1 MSEIKT
7 LEIPKWGLSME
18 EGTIAQWLIQE
29 GTQFSKGQEICEI
42 ETTKIVNVLEAPF
55 ESTLRKIIAK
65 AGDTLVVGGLIAIC
79 ADQHVSDAEID
90 AFAQSLA
97 GTSVVNENKSVAGA
111 TEKTSEKLSAAQ
123 VETTVSTV
131 TQQNSAPQQT
141 TTPQE
146 NNVVNT
152 QKSVAQ
158 GGYSIPVTLQG
169 DQQHDEIFATP
180 HALKLAEK
188 HHVNLAKITGTGRQ
202 GRISV
207 RDIQQAV
214 QAAGGSWPDIHQQTS
229 GKAAKSKADDSQVLA
244 TPVARRLA
252 KQWNINLHDCRASG
266 SRGRVCK
273 EDVEAVYQRENPVQ
287 TQQCDQINPT
297 ESAKPITIAMNG
309 MRKAIASRLQE
320 AKRNAPHFR
329 LTVDLNVEAIQ
340 ALRQQIN
347 STVPQVKLSINDMLI
362 KAAAAALMKVPQV
375 NVQYDEKNQQ
385 ILQFAQADISVAV
398 AIENGLITPIIKA
411 ADSKSLAQ
419 ISNIMRDLATR
430 AKTGKLAPDEFQ
442 GGSFSISNLG
452 MLGIQQFDAIINPP
466 QGAILALGAAEKR
479 AVIEQDSIVIR
490 QMVTATLSCDHRVID
505 GALGAQFLAAFKQFV
520 ENPALIL
527 V

>member
-55 ESTLRKIIAK
+55 DGLLRKIIAK
-65 AGDTLVVGGLIAIC
+65 DGDTLVVGGVIAIC
-79 ADQHVSDAEID
+79 ADAQVSDTEVE
-90 AFAQSLA
+90 AFAQSLG
-97 GTSVVNENKSVAGA
+97 GTPAV
-111 TEKTSEKLSAAQ
+111 TEKKAVAAVPEKVAVAQ
-123 VETTVSTV
+123 VETKV
-131 TQQNSAPQQT
+131 QAAPKQNSVGNGSKAVT
-141 TTPQE
+141 
-146 NNVVNT
+146 
-152 QKSVAQ
+152 Q
-158 GGYSIPVTLQG
+158 GGYSIPAALQG
-169 DQQHDEIFATP
+169 YQQSDDIFATP

-188 HHVNLAKITGTGRQ
+188 HNVNLSQITGSGRE

-207 RDIQQAV
+207 QDIQTAV
-214 QAAGGSWPDIHQQTS
+214 QAAGGSWPDVRHQAST
-229 GKAAKSKADDSQVLA
+229 KAAKSKADDSDVLA

-252 KQWNINLHDCRASG
+252 RQWGINLHDCRASG

-287 TQQCDQINPT
+287 AQHDHAHPT
-297 ESAKPITIAMNG
+297 ESAKFTTVAMNG
-309 MRKAIASRLQE
+309 MRKAIAARLQA

-329 LTVDLNVEAIQ
+329 LTIDLNVESVQ

-362 KAAAAALMKVPQV
+362 KAAAAALIKVPQV
-375 NVQYDEKNQQ
+375 NVQFDEENQQ
-385 ILQFAQADISVAV
+385 ILQFEQADISVAV

-411 ADSKSLAQ
+411 ANRKSLAQ
-419 ISNIMRDLATR
+419 ISNDMRDLATR

-479 AVIEQDSIVIR
+479 AVIENDEIVVR
-490 QMVTATLSCDHRVID
+490 EMVTATLSCDHRVID
-505 GALGAQFLAAFKQFV
+505 GALGAQFLSALKQFV

>member
-29 GTQFSKGQEICEI
+29 GEQFSKGQEICEI

-55 ESTLRKIIAK
+55 DSTLRKIIANN
-65 AGDTLVVGGLIAIC
+65 GDTLVVGGIIAIC
-79 ADQHVSDAEID
+79 ADAQVSDAEID

-97 GTSVVNENKSVAGA
+97 GAPIVNESKAVEVVA
-111 TEKTSEKLSAAQ
+111 EKLTATQPETKTQAVPKQNRTEQ
-123 VETTVSTV
+123 VSK
-131 TQQNSAPQQT
+131 A
-141 TTPQE
+141 
-146 NNVVNT
+146 
-152 QKSVAQ
+152 VAQ
-158 GGYSIPVTLQG
+158 NGYVIPAALQG
-169 DQQHDEIFATP
+169 YQHVEDIFATP

-188 HHVNLAKITGTGRQ
+188 HQVNLALVSGSGRE

-207 RDIQQAV
+207 QDIQTAV
-214 QAAGGSWPDIHQQTS
+214 QAAGGSWPDIRQQPS
-229 GKAAKSKADDSQVLA
+229 GKVAKSKADDSQVLA

-252 KQWNINLHDCRASG
+252 KQWGINLHDCRASG
-266 SRGRVCK
+266 SRGRICK
-273 EDVEAVYQRENPVQ
+273 EDVEAVYQRENPAPAQNSADV
-287 TQQCDQINPT
+287 TLT
-297 ESAKPITIAMNG
+297 ETAKVTTIAMNG
-309 MRKAIASRLQE
+309 MRKAIASRLQA

-329 LTVDLNVEAIQ
+329 LTVNLNVDAIQ
-340 ALRQQIN
+340 ELRQQIN
-347 STVPQVKLSINDMLI
+347 ATVPQVKLSINDMLI
-362 KAAAAALMKVPQV
+362 KAAAAALIKVPQV
-375 NVQYDEKNQQ
+375 NVQFDEENQQ
-385 ILQFAQADISVAV
+385 ILQFDQADISVAV

-411 ADSKSLAQ
+411 ANTKSLAQ
-419 ISNIMRDLATR
+419 ISNDMRDLATR

-452 MLGIQQFDAIINPP
+452 MLGVQQFDAIINPP

-479 AVIEQDSIVIR
+479 AIVENESIVIR

>member
-42 ETTKIVNVLEAPF
+42 ETTKIVNVLEASF
-55 ESTLRKIIAK
+55 DGLLRKIIAK
-65 AGDTLVVGGLIAIC
+65 DGDTLVVGGVIAIC
-79 ADQHVSDAEID
+79 ADAQVSDAEVE
-90 AFAQSLA
+90 AFAQSLG
-97 GTSVVNENKSVAGA
+97 GTPAVTENKAVAA
-111 TEKTSEKLSAAQ
+111 VPEKVDVAQ
-123 VETTVSTV
+123 VETKVQSAPK
-131 TQQNSAPQQT
+131 QNSVGNGSKAVT
-141 TTPQE
+141 H
-146 NNVVNT
+146 
-152 QKSVAQ
+152 Q
-158 GGYSIPVTLQG
+158 GGYSIPAALQG
-169 DQQHDEIFATP
+169 YQQSDDIFATP

-188 HHVNLAKITGTGRQ
+188 HNVNLAQITGSGRE

-207 RDIQQAV
+207 QDIQAAV
-214 QAAGGSWPDIHQQTS
+214 QAAGGSWPDVRHQAST
-229 GKAAKSKADDSQVLA
+229 KAAKSKADDSDVLA

-252 KQWNINLHDCRASG
+252 KQWGINLHDCRASG

-287 TQQCDQINPT
+287 AQHTEYTHPT
-297 ESAKPITIAMNG
+297 ESAKFTTVAMNG
-309 MRKAIASRLQE
+309 MRKAIAARLQA

-329 LTVDLNVEAIQ
+329 LTIDLNVESVQ

-362 KAAAAALMKVPQV
+362 KAAAAALIKVPQV
-375 NVQYDEKNQQ
+375 NVQFDEENQQ
-385 ILQFAQADISVAV
+385 ILQFEQADISVAV

-411 ADSKSLAQ
+411 ANRKSLAQ
-419 ISNIMRDLATR
+419 ISNDMRDLATR

-479 AVIEQDSIVIR
+479 AVVENDEIVVR
-490 QMVTATLSCDHRVID
+490 EMVTATLSCDHRVID
-505 GALGAQFLAAFKQFV
+505 GALGAQFLSAFKQFV

>member
-1 MSEIKT
+1 M
-7 LEIPKWGLSME
+7 
-18 EGTIAQWLIQE
+18 
-29 GTQFSKGQEICEI
+29 
-42 ETTKIVNVLEAPF
+42 EAPF
-55 ESTLRKIIAK
+55 DGLLRKIIAND
-65 AGDTLVVGGLIAIC
+65 GDTLVVGGIIAIC
-79 ADQHVSDAEID
+79 ADAQVSDAEVE
-90 AFAQSLA
+90 AFAQSLG
-97 GTSVVNENKSVAGA
+97 GTPAVTGNKAVAA
-111 TEKTSEKLSAAQ
+111 VPEKVDVAQ
-123 VETTVSTV
+123 VETKV
-131 TQQNSAPQQT
+131 QAAPKQNSVGNGSKAVT
-141 TTPQE
+141 
-146 NNVVNT
+146 
-152 QKSVAQ
+152 Q
-158 GGYSIPVTLQG
+158 GGYSIPDELQG
-169 DQQHDEIFATP
+169 YQQRDDIFATP

-188 HHVNLAKITGTGRQ
+188 HNVNLAQITGSGRE

-207 RDIQQAV
+207 QDIQAAV
-214 QAAGGSWPDIHQQTS
+214 QAAGGSWPDVRHQAST
-229 GKAAKSKADDSQVLA
+229 KAAKSKADDSDVLA

-252 KQWNINLHDCRASG
+252 KQWGINLHDCRASG

-287 TQQCDQINPT
+287 AQHTEYAHPT
-297 ESAKPITIAMNG
+297 ESAKFTTVAMNG
-309 MRKAIASRLQE
+309 MRKAIAARLQA

-329 LTVDLNVEAIQ
+329 LTIDLNVESVQ

-362 KAAAAALMKVPQV
+362 KAAAAALIKVPQV
-375 NVQYDEKNQQ
+375 NVQFDEENQQ
-385 ILQFAQADISVAV
+385 ILQFEQADISVAV

-411 ADSKSLAQ
+411 ANRKSLAQ
-419 ISNIMRDLATR
+419 ISNDMRDLATR

-479 AVIEQDSIVIR
+479 AVVENDEIVVR
-490 QMVTATLSCDHRVID
+490 EMVTATLSCDHRVID
-505 GALGAQFLAAFKQFV
+505 GALGAQFLSAFKQFV

>member
-55 ESTLRKIIAK
+55 DGLLRKIIAND
-65 AGDTLVVGGLIAIC
+65 GDTLVVGGIIAIC
-79 ADQHVSDAEID
+79 ADAQVSDAEVE
-90 AFAQSLA
+90 AFAQSLG
-97 GTSVVNENKSVAGA
+97 GTPAVTENKAVAA
-111 TEKTSEKLSAAQ
+111 VPEKVDVAQ
-123 VETTVSTV
+123 VETKV
-131 TQQNSAPQQT
+131 QAAPKQNSVGNGSKAVT
-141 TTPQE
+141 
-146 NNVVNT
+146 
-152 QKSVAQ
+152 Q
-158 GGYSIPVTLQG
+158 GGYSIPAALQG
-169 DQQHDEIFATP
+169 YQQSDDIFATP

-188 HHVNLAKITGTGRQ
+188 HNVNLAQITGSGRE

-207 RDIQQAV
+207 QDIQAAV
-214 QAAGGSWPDIHQQTS
+214 QAAGGSWPDVRHQAST
-229 GKAAKSKADDSQVLA
+229 KAAKSKADDSDVLA

-252 KQWNINLHDCRASG
+252 RQWGINLHDCRASG

-287 TQQCDQINPT
+287 AQHAEHAHPT
-297 ESAKPITIAMNG
+297 ASAKFTTVAMNG
-309 MRKAIASRLQE
+309 MRKAIASRLQA

-329 LTVDLNVEAIQ
+329 LTIDLNVESVQ

-362 KAAAAALMKVPQV
+362 KAAAAALIKVPQV
-375 NVQYDEKNQQ
+375 NVQFDEENQQ
-385 ILQFAQADISVAV
+385 ILQFEQADISVAV

-411 ADSKSLAQ
+411 ANRKSLAQ
-419 ISNIMRDLATR
+419 ISNDMRDLATR

-479 AVIEQDSIVIR
+479 AVVENDEIVVR
-490 QMVTATLSCDHRVID
+490 EMVTATLSCDHRVID
-505 GALGAQFLAAFKQFV
+505 GALGAQFLSAFKQFV

>member
-55 ESTLRKIIAK
+55 DGLLRKIIAK
-65 AGDTLVVGGLIAIC
+65 DGDTLVVGGVIAIC
-79 ADQHVSDAEID
+79 ADAQVSDAEVE
-90 AFAQSLA
+90 AFAQSLG
-97 GTSVVNENKSVAGA
+97 GTPAVTENKAVAA
-111 TEKTSEKLSAAQ
+111 VPEKVAVAQ
-123 VETTVSTV
+123 VETKV
-131 TQQNSAPQQT
+131 QAAPKQNSVGNGSKA
-141 TTPQE
+141 
-146 NNVVNT
+146 
-152 QKSVAQ
+152 VAQ
-158 GGYSIPVTLQG
+158 GGYSIPAALQG
-169 DQQHDEIFATP
+169 FQQSDDIFATP

-188 HHVNLAKITGTGRQ
+188 HNVNLSQITGSGRE

-207 RDIQQAV
+207 HDVQTGV
-214 QAAGGSWPDIHQQTS
+214 QAAGGSWPDVRHQAST
-229 GKAAKSKADDSQVLA
+229 KAAKSKADDSYVLA

-252 KQWNINLHDCRASG
+252 KQWGINLHDCRASG

-287 TQQCDQINPT
+287 AQHANHAHPT
-297 ESAKPITIAMNG
+297 ESAKFTAVAMNG
-309 MRKAIASRLQE
+309 MRKAIASRLQA

-329 LTVDLNVEAIQ
+329 LTIDLNVESVQ

-362 KAAAAALMKVPQV
+362 KAAAAALIKVPQV
-375 NVQYDEKNQQ
+375 NVQFDEEHQQ
-385 ILQFAQADISVAV
+385 ILQFEQADISVAV

-411 ADSKSLAQ
+411 ANRKSLAQ
-419 ISNIMRDLATR
+419 ISNDMRDLATR

-479 AVIEQDSIVIR
+479 AVVENDEIVVR
-490 QMVTATLSCDHRVID
+490 EMVTATLSCDHRVID
-505 GALGAQFLAAFKQFV
+505 GALGAQFLSAFKQFV